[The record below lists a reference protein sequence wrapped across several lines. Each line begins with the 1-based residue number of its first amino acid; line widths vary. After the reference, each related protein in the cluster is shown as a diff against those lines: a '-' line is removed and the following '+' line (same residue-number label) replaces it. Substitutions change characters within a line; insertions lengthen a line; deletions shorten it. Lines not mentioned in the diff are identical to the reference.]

1 MKYVPL
7 KKVQW
12 DVYFNWTCTNK
23 KGKEKGFEFIILPNE
38 NTDHKHLKTKTGLI
52 LATGLLDT
60 KLHLLSKHIQ

>member
-23 KGKEKGFEFIILPNE
+23 KGKDKGFEFIILPNE
-38 NTDHKHLKTKTGLI
+38 NTDHKHLKTKTGLSQ
-52 LATGLLDT
+52 
-60 KLHLLSKHIQ
+60 K